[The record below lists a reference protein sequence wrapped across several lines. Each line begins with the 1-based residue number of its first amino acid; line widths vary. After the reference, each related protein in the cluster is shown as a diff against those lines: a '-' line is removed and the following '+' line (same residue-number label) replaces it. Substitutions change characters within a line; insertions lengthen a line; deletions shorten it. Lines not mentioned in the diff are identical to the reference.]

1 MYVINFHS
9 HVIEPALLDA
19 CFPHSVQTGFGA
31 RPSPKLDDPSG
42 KGAVYAKMADPAAHI
57 AYMDTYGIDATVV
70 SLSTV
75 LQNSAWADA
84 AQDRSINRQ
93 VNELIAKW
101 VGETPKRFIGSF
113 TLPLQDMNASLE
125 EFDHGVNVL
134 GLRVI
139 NLPSN
144 AGGKYLGDACFDPL
158 WAAMERAGVTA
169 FLHPSGIS
177 DPWFQEY
184 RMWNSIGQSIEEVKA
199 MTSLIYGGVMDR
211 FPALKIVVAHGG
223 GYFPHY
229 MGRLDRNV
237 TNYPDSAR
245 NIRGLPSD
253 YLRRFYYDTC
263 VYDPQ
268 VIDSLIERV
277 GADRLIL
284 GSDFP
289 VGEPDPVAFLR
300 RCASLRDEDLPAIAG
315 GTAARLLG
323 LPVPG
328 AAK

>member
-1 MYVINFHS
+1 MNVINFHS
-9 HVIEPALLDA
+9 HIIKPELLDV
-19 CFPHSVQTGFGA
+19 CWPHSVQTGFGA
-31 RPSPKLDDPSG
+31 RPSPRLDDPSG
-42 KGAVYAKMADPAAHI
+42 KGAVYARMADAAAHI
-57 AYMDTYGIDATVV
+57 TYMDTYGIDATVI

-84 AQDRSINRQ
+84 DQDGAINHQINESIAQ
-93 VNELIAKW
+93 W
-101 VGETPKRFIGSF
+101 VSQSPTRFIGSF
-113 TLPLQDMNASLE
+113 TLPLQDMPASLAE
-125 EFDHGVNVL
+125 LNHAVNVL
-134 GLRVI
+134 GMRVL

-144 AGGKYLGDACFDPL
+144 VDGKYLGDTYFDPM
-158 WAAMERAGVTA
+158 WKVVEEAGVTV

-199 MTSLIYGGVMDR
+199 MTSLIYGGTLDR
-211 FPALKIVVAHGG
+211 FPGLKIVVAHGG

-237 TNYPDSAR
+237 SNYPDSAR
-245 NIRGLPSD
+245 NIKGMPSD

-263 VYDPQ
+263 VYDPR

-284 GSDFP
+284 GSDYP

-300 RCASLRDEDLPAIAG
+300 RCSSITDENLKAIAG
-315 GTAARLLG
+315 GTAASLLA
-323 LPVPG
+323 V
-328 AAK
+328 